1 MSTKY
6 SITCTKRIKDMATK
20 PKTKP
25 DQKGSKRPPK
35 RPNAMDGRRKGD
47 IKTEELLA
55 GMTKAEINAS
65 IDAGE
70 NPKKDKPKPK
80 RGGKDRVKKTG
91 DGLRNIAA
99 AMVQPAL
106 PGVAA
111 AAGRAAK
118 KVVKKAG
125 GGKVCR
131 GMGAATQ
138 GGKFRVS

>member
-20 PKTKP
+20 PKAKP
-25 DQKGSKRPPK
+25 DQPGSKRPPK
-35 RPNAMDGRRKGD
+35 RPDAMDGRRKND

-55 GMTKAEINAS
+55 GMTKSEINAS

-70 NPKKDKPKPK
+70 NPKKDEPKRK

-91 DGLRNIAA
+91 DGLKILAEGI
-99 AMVQPAL
+99 L
-106 PGVAA
+106 PVSAAA
-111 AAGRAAK
+111 AAGKAAK

-138 GGKFRVS
+138 GGKFRIS

>member
-1 MSTKY
+1 
-6 SITCTKRIKDMATK
+6 MATK
-20 PKTKP
+20 PKAKP
-25 DQKGSKRPPK
+25 AQPGSKRPPK
-35 RPNAMDGRRKGD
+35 RPDAMDGRRKGD

-55 GMTKAEINAS
+55 GMTKSERNAS

-80 RGGKDRVKKTG
+80 RGGKDRAKKTV
-91 DGLRNIAA
+91 DGLRNIAE
-99 AMVQPAL
+99 AMAQPAFL
-106 PGVAA
+106 PAA
-111 AAGRAAK
+111 AAASRVAK

-138 GGKFRVS
+138 GGRFRIS

>member
-1 MSTKY
+1 
-6 SITCTKRIKDMATK
+6 MATK
-20 PKTKP
+20 PKAKP
-25 DQKGSKRPPK
+25 AQPGSKRPD
-35 RPNAMDGRRKGD
+35 AMDGRRKGD

-55 GMTKAEINAS
+55 GMTKSEINAS

-80 RGGKDRVKKTG
+80 RGGKDSAKKTG
-91 DGLRNIAA
+91 DGVENIAA
-99 AMVQPAL
+99 AMVQPAFL
-106 PGVAA
+106 PAAA
-111 AAGRAAK
+111 AAGRVAK

-138 GGKFRVS
+138 GGRFRIS